1 MRRLLASC
9 LLVSALAAC
18 DPGSQALFLTAN
30 IASYVQTDKTLV
42 DHGVS
47 YAKAEDCSTLTWAEG
62 EGYCQAD
69 EEASEDIAME
79 PAAAGPFCYR
89 SIGAIVCYSEPDP
102 NADADLLVTLPG
114 PPSF

>member
-1 MRRLLASC
+1 MRRILASC
-9 LLVSALAAC
+9 LVAFALAAC

-47 YAKAEDCSTLTWAEG
+47 YAKDEDCSTLTWSEG
-62 EGYCQAD
+62 DGYCQR

-102 NADADLLVTLPG
+102 NADADLLVTPPG